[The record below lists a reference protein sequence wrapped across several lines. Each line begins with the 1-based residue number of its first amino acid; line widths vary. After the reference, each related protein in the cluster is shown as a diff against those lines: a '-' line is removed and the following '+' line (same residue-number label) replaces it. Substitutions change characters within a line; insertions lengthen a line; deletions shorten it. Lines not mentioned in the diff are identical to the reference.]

1 MAELKDRLQQAL
13 GTHYRLERELTEGA
27 MSRVF
32 LATEVGLSRQVV
44 VKVLPPEAATP
55 TQAERFAREIQ
66 VAASL
71 QHPHIVPLLTAGSA
85 EELAWY
91 VMPYLAGE
99 TLAARMQRQGAF
111 PVHEAVRILRDI
123 VDALAYSHANGVVHR
138 DIKPGNVLFSG
149 KHALVTDFGVAKA
162 LSAMSTGSTKVTGVG
177 VTVGTPTYI
186 APEQAMADP
195 NVDHRA
201 DIYAVGVVAY
211 ELLTGRTPFLAT
223 TPQSMAAAHVTTAP
237 DPILLHSPSLP
248 PELAGVVM
256 QCLAK
261 RPDDR
266 WQSAEELSTALEPW
280 GASTA
285 GMTPVATPVI
295 PRHRGTDGE
304 FRLPDAGSVAAV
316 FLTVAFVV
324 VGFVFTATRL
334 FGLPDWVWVGA
345 GILMVVGFP
354 IVMYTGRLER
364 RRARA
369 VARGLTMTGGIRP
382 HHQLFTWRRS
392 LTGGGLALGALLL
405 VTIGYVA
412 ARTLGIGPAGTL
424 LSSGVVGAHDRFVLA
439 DFVNRTDDSTVGTS
453 ITEALRVDLG
463 QSEVVKIIGD
473 RDVAAA
479 IQRMTLPAGTPVTD
493 SIALDLARREGA
505 KAVITG
511 DVTPLGTGY
520 VLTARVLDASTG
532 ATQTAVRAT
541 ANDPSKLLAALNDL
555 SAQLRERIGE
565 SLRAIRA
572 SEPLEQVTTNSLEA
586 LRHYSA
592 AARAGNASDWGT
604 ARTESE
610 AAIAADPKFALAY
623 LRLSAALNNS
633 NAPRSQVIA
642 AERQAFEHR
651 DRLPPLERALTEAS
665 YYSDVVQEP
674 ERAVA
679 AMRAVLAIDSLH
691 PVASSMLAGL
701 LVQMDRYPEAEEV
714 ARRVP
719 AARMRQSTEQ
729 FLFVSLVSQRKWAAA
744 ESLAQVAESRW
755 RDGAMVATYYRAEIA
770 NARHDL
776 PAVGAV
782 LRAAPPTVGSNSVF
796 AFNVEL
802 QTADLALAEG
812 RMEAGMA
819 AMERMALQR
828 QEESG
833 PGAVLGLLSYQ
844 PYTTLVARGDTALAR
859 RQLAE
864 LLRRHPLDSIPP
876 EDLEYEILRDLYA
889 KLGERGEL
897 RRLRARLEEAIP
909 VGQRVAGDSLGWEL
923 ADAEARGDQQ
933 AALDLVRRWRMAAYC
948 TSCRL
953 VDEATWWER
962 SGRGD
967 SALAVLERSVG
978 GVSDGFR
985 DNYIGLYYGP
995 GLYRAAGLAESQGD
1009 RAKAREYYQRFIDAW
1024 RNAEPAFRPQV
1035 AEAKRRLAALGSDA
1049 PRP

>member
-1 MAELKDRLQQAL
+1 MSELKARLQRAL
-13 GTHYRLERELTEGA
+13 GTSYRLERELTEGA

-32 LATEVGLSRQVV
+32 LATEVALSRQVV

-71 QHPHIVPLLTAGSA
+71 QHPHIVPLLTAGSS

-91 VMPYLAGE
+91 IMPYLTGE
-99 TLAARMQRQGAF
+99 TLAARMERQGAF
-111 PVHEAVRILRDI
+111 PVHEAVRILRD
-123 VDALAYSHANGVVHR
+123 VADALAYSHASGVVHR

-162 LSAMSTGSTKVTGVG
+162 LSAMSSGSTRVTGVG

-211 ELLTGRTPFLAT
+211 ELLTGRTPFVAT

-237 DPILLHSPSLP
+237 DPILAHSPLLP
-248 PELAGVVM
+248 PELADTVM
-256 QCLAK
+256 KCLAK
-261 RPDDR
+261 APKDR
-266 WQSAEELSTALEPW
+266 WQSAEELITALEPW
-280 GASTA
+280 GSSTA
-285 GMTPVATPVI
+285 GMTPIGTPVI
-295 PRHRGTDGE
+295 PRHPGPTAPIRP
-304 FRLPDAGSVAAV
+304 PDAGAVAAV
-316 FLTVAFVV
+316 FLTVAFVMI
-324 VGFVFTATRL
+324 GFVFTATRL
-334 FGLPDWVWVGA
+334 FGLPDWVWIGA
-345 GILMVVGFP
+345 AILMGIGFP
-354 IVMYTGRLER
+354 IVMYTGRVER

-369 VARGLTMTGGIRP
+369 AARAMTMTGGVRP
-382 HHQLFTWRRS
+382 HHRWFTWRRS
-392 LTGGGLALGALLL
+392 FTGGGLALGALLL
-405 VTIGYVA
+405 VTLGYVA

-424 LSSGVVGAHDRFVLA
+424 LSSGLVGADDRFVLA
-439 DFVNRTDDSTVGTS
+439 DFVNRTDDPTVGAS

-463 QSEVVKIIGD
+463 QSEVVKIVGE

-479 IQRMTLPAGTPVTD
+479 IQRMTLPPGTPITD

-505 KAVITG
+505 KAVISG
-511 DVTPLGTGY
+511 DITPLGTGY

-541 ANDPSKLLAALNDL
+541 ANDMSKLLTALNDL

-572 SEPLEQVTTNSLEA
+572 SEPLEQVTTSSLDA

-592 AARAGNASDWGT
+592 AARAGNASDWAT

-623 LRLSAALNNS
+623 LRLSAALNNG

-642 AERQAFEHR
+642 AERQAFDHR

-665 YYSDVVQEP
+665 YYSDVVQDP

-679 AMRAVLAIDSLH
+679 AMQAVLAIDSLH
-691 PVASSMLAGL
+691 PVAGTMLAGL
-701 LVQMDRYPEAEEV
+701 LVEMDRFPEAEAA

-719 AARMRQSTEQ
+719 AARMRQATEQ
-729 FLFVSLVSQRKWAAA
+729 SLFIALISQRKWEAA
-744 ESLAQVAESRW
+744 ESLAQAALGRW

-776 PAVGAV
+776 PAVAAV
-782 LRAAPPTVGSNSVF
+782 LAAAPSTLGSNSVF

-802 QTADLALAEG
+802 QTSDLALAEG

-819 AMERMALQR
+819 VMARMATER

-833 PGAVLGLLSYQ
+833 PGAVLGLLSFR

-859 RQLAE
+859 RQLTE
-864 LLRRHPLDSIPP
+864 LLRQHPLDSIPA

-897 RRLRARLEEAIP
+897 RRLRARMEEALP
-909 VGQRVAGDSLGWEL
+909 AGQRVPGDSLGWEL
-923 ADAEARGDQQ
+923 ADAEARGDEQG
-933 AALDLVRRWRMAAYC
+933 AIDLVRRWRVAAYC

-953 VDEATWWER
+953 VDEAAWWEAR
-962 SGRGD
+962 GRGD
-967 SALAVLERSVG
+967 SALAVLERSLD
-978 GVSDGFR
+978 GVADGFG
-985 DNYIGLYYGP
+985 DNYVGLYYGP
-995 GLYRAAGLAESQGD
+995 ALYRAAGLAESAGD
-1009 RAKAREYYQRFIDAW
+1009 RTKAREYYQRFVDAW
-1024 RNAEPAFRPQV
+1024 RNAEPAFQPQV
-1035 AEAKRRLAALGSDA
+1035 AEARRRLVTLGTDAA
-1049 PRP
+1049 RP

>member
-1 MAELKDRLQQAL
+1 MSELKDRLQRAL
-13 GTHYRLERELTEGA
+13 GTTYRLERELTEGA

-44 VKVLPPEAATP
+44 VKVLPPEAATA

-71 QHPHIVPLLTAGSA
+71 QHPHIVPLLTAGSSG
-85 EELAWY
+85 ELAWY
-91 VMPYLAGE
+91 IMPYITGE
-99 TLAARMQRQGAF
+99 TLAARMARQGAF
-111 PVHEAVRILRDI
+111 PVQEAVRILRD
-123 VDALAYSHANGVVHR
+123 VADALTYSHACGVVHR
-138 DIKPGNVLFSG
+138 DVKPGNVLFSG
-149 KHALVTDFGVAKA
+149 RHALVTDFGVAKA
-162 LSAMSTGSTKVTGVG
+162 LSALSLGSSEVTGVG

-195 NVDHRA
+195 HVDHRA
-201 DIYAVGVVAY
+201 DLYSLGVVAY

-223 TPQSMAAAHVTTAP
+223 TPQSMAAAHVTTPP
-237 DPILLHSPSLP
+237 DPIAVIRPSLP
-248 PELAGVVM
+248 PELADTVM
-256 QCLAK
+256 RCLAK

-266 WQSAEELSTALEPW
+266 WQSAEELSAALEPW

-285 GMTPVATPVI
+285 GMTPVATPLVTG
-295 PRHRGTDGE
+295 HRMPAQE
-304 FRLPDAGSVAAV
+304 VRLPDAGAVAAV
-316 FLTVAFVV
+316 FLTVAFVM

-334 FGLPDWVWVGA
+334 FGLPDWVWIGA
-345 GILMVVGFP
+345 AILMVVGFP

-369 VARGLTMTGGIRP
+369 AVRGMTMTGGVRP

-405 VTIGYVA
+405 VTLGYVA
-412 ARTLGIGPAGTL
+412 ARSFGIGPAGTL
-424 LSSGVVGAHDRFVLA
+424 LSSGVVGAGDRFVLA
-439 DFVNRTDDSTVGTS
+439 DFVNRTSDPSVGTS

-463 QSEVVKIIGD
+463 QSEVVKIVGD

-479 IQRMTLPAGTPVTD
+479 IQRMTLPAGTPITD

-532 ATQTAVRAT
+532 ATQTAVRTT
-541 ANDPSKLLAALNDL
+541 ANDPSTLLEALNDL
-555 SAQLRERIGE
+555 SAELRERIGE

-572 SEPLEQVTTNSLEA
+572 SEPLEQVTTSSLDA

-592 AARAGNASDWGT
+592 AARAGNASDWAT

-610 AAIAADPKFALAY
+610 AAIAADPAFALAY
-623 LRLSAALNNS
+623 LRLSAALNNG

-642 AERQAFEHR
+642 AEREAFEHR

-665 YYSDVVQEP
+665 YYSDVVQDP

-679 AMRAVLAIDSLH
+679 AMEAVLSLDSLH
-691 PVASSMLAGL
+691 PVAGSMLAGL
-701 LVQMDRYPEAEEV
+701 LVEMDRFAEAEAA

-719 AARMRQSTEQ
+719 DARMRQATEQ
-729 FLFVSLVSQRKWAAA
+729 ALFIALISQRKWAAA
-744 ESLAQVAESRW
+744 ESLAQVAAERW
-755 RDGAMVATYYRAEIA
+755 RDGAMVAAYYRTEIA

-776 PAVGAV
+776 RAAGAA
-782 LRAAPPTVGSNSVF
+782 LRAAPPTVGSSSVF

-802 QTADLALAEG
+802 QHADLALAEG
-812 RMEAGMA
+812 RMDAGVT
-819 AMERMALQR
+819 AMERIATER
-828 QEESG
+828 GEESG
-833 PGAVLGLLSYQ
+833 AGAVLGLRSYQ

-859 RQLAE
+859 RQLAA

-889 KLGERGEL
+889 KLGDRGEL
-897 RRLRARLEEAIP
+897 RRLRGRLEGAIP
-909 VGQRVAGDSLGWEL
+909 AGQRVPGDSLGWEL
-923 ADAEARGDQQ
+923 AEAEARGDAR
-933 AALDLVRRWRMAAYC
+933 AALDLVRRWRVAAHC

-953 VDEATWWER
+953 ADEATWWER
-962 SGRGD
+962 TGRAD
-967 SALAVLERSVG
+967 SALAVLERFVD
-978 GVSDGFR
+978 GVADGFG
-985 DNYIGLYYGP
+985 DNYVGLYYGP
-995 GLYRAAGLAESQGD
+995 SVYRAAGLAESRGD
-1009 RAKAREYYQRFIDAW
+1009 RAKAREYYQRFVDAW
-1024 RNAEPAFRPQV
+1024 RDAEPAFQPEV
-1035 AEAKRRLAALGSDA
+1035 AEARRRLAALGSDA

>member
-1 MAELKDRLQQAL
+1 MPELKDRLQRAL
-13 GTHYRLERELTEGA
+13 GPSYQLERELTEGA

-44 VKVLPPEAATP
+44 VKVLPPEAATV

-66 VAASL
+66 VSASL

-85 EELAWY
+85 AELAWY
-91 VMPYLAGE
+91 IMPYITGE
-99 TLAARMQRQGAF
+99 TLATRMERQGAF
-111 PVHEAVRILRDI
+111 PVPEAVRILRDI
-123 VDALAYSHANGVVHR
+123 ADALAYSHACGVVHR

-162 LSAMSTGSTKVTGVG
+162 LSALSAGSDRVTGVG

-201 DIYAVGVVAY
+201 DIYAVGVIAY

-237 DPILLHSPSLP
+237 DPIAAHRPDLP
-248 PELAGVVM
+248 PELADVVM
-256 QCLAK
+256 TCLAK
-261 RPDDR
+261 APADR
-266 WQSAEELSTALEPW
+266 WQSAEELSAALEPW
-280 GASTA
+280 GATTA
-285 GMTPVATPVI
+285 GMTPIGTPVV
-295 PRHRGTDGE
+295 PGRRRGAE
-304 FRLPDAGSVAAV
+304 EIRLPEAGAVAAV
-316 FLTVAFVV
+316 FLTVAFVM
-324 VGFVFTATRL
+324 VGLVFSATRL
-334 FGLPDWVWVGA
+334 FGLPDWVWTGA
-345 GILMVVGFP
+345 AVLMAVGFP

-369 VARGLTMTGGIRP
+369 AVRGLTMTGGVRP

-392 LTGGGLALGALLL
+392 LAGGGLALGALLL
-405 VTIGYVA
+405 ITIGYVA

-424 LSSGVVGAHDRFVLA
+424 LSSGVVGADDRFVLA
-439 DFVNRTDDSTVGTS
+439 DFVNRTGDSTVGAS

-463 QSEVVKIIGD
+463 QSEVVKIVGD

-479 IQRMTLPAGTPVTD
+479 MQRMTLAAGTPLTD
-493 SIALDLARREGA
+493 SLALDLARREGA

-511 DVTPLGTGY
+511 DITPLGTGY

-532 ATQTAVRAT
+532 ETKTAVRTT
-541 ANDPSKLLAALNDL
+541 ANDPSTLLPALNDL

-565 SLRAIRA
+565 SLNAIRA
-572 SEPLEQVTTNSLEA
+572 SEPLEQVTTNSLDA

-592 AARAGNASDWGT
+592 AARAGNASDWAT
-604 ARTESE
+604 ARIESE
-610 AAIAADPKFALAY
+610 AAIAADPEFALAY

-642 AERQAFEHR
+642 AEREAFEHR

-665 YYSDVVQEP
+665 YYADVEQDL

-679 AMRAVLAIDSLH
+679 ASRTVLAIDSLH

-701 LVQMDRYPEAEEV
+701 LLEMDRFSEAEAA

-719 AARMRQSTEQ
+719 GSRMRQATEQ
-729 FLFVSLVSQRKWAAA
+729 ALFVALISQRKWAAA
-744 ESLAQVAESRW
+744 ESLAQVAETRW
-755 RDGAMVATYYRAEIA
+755 RDGAMVAAYYRVEIA

-776 PAVGAV
+776 PAVAAA
-782 LRAAPPTVGSNSVF
+782 LRAAPPTGGSSSVF

-802 QTADLALAEG
+802 QVADLAFAEG
-812 RMEAGMA
+812 RMEAGVA
-819 AMERMALQR
+819 AMERIATER
-828 QEESG
+828 REESG
-833 PGAVLGLLSYQ
+833 SGMVLALRSYR
-844 PYTTLVARGDTALAR
+844 PYATLVASGDTALAR
-859 RQLAE
+859 RQLAD
-864 LLRRHPLDSIPP
+864 LLHHHPLDAIPA

-897 RRLRARLEEAIP
+897 RRLRARQEGAIP
-909 VGQRVAGDSLGWEL
+909 AGQRVPGDSLAWEL
-923 ADAEARGDQQ
+923 AEAEARGDAR
-933 AALDLVRRWRMAAYC
+933 AAVDLVRRWRVAAYC

-953 VDEATWWER
+953 VDEAAWWEQV
-962 SGRGD
+962 GRGD
-967 SALAVLERSVG
+967 SALAVLERYVD
-978 GVSDGFR
+978 GVPDGFG
-985 DNYIGLYYGP
+985 DNYVGLYYGA

-1009 RAKAREYYQRFIDAW
+1009 RAKAREYYQRFVDAW
-1024 RNAEPAFRPQV
+1024 RGAEPALQPRV
-1035 AEAKRRLAALGSDA
+1035 TEAKRRLAALSSDA
-1049 PRP
+1049 ARP